1 MCLILV
7 AYKKHPKYDL
17 IVAAN
22 RDEFYKRAT
31 KPAHFWE
38 DHPEVLAGRDLEAG
52 GTWMGLN
59 KRGEVSMLTNF
70 RDLTN
75 IKTDSPSRGHLV
87 SDFLLNELNGKQYL
101 NQVAEKGHIYN
112 GFNMI
117 CGSASALFYYGNY
130 QEGVHEIV
138 PGIHGLSNAL
148 LNTGWPKVEKGKQK
162 LEQVIANQN
171 FRKEELFE
179 ALYDDI
185 KAPEELLPNTG
196 VGLEKEKMLSPMF
209 IKSPDY
215 GSRCSTLLLV
225 EKSGRMIYSER
236 TYNLQDF
243 SFEDRDFDLEA

>member
-38 DHPEVLAGRDLEAG
+38 DHPQILAGRDLEAG

-75 IKTDSPSRGHLV
+75 IKTDAPSRGHLV

-101 NQVAEKGHIYN
+101 NQVAEKGHLYN

-117 CGSASALFYYGNY
+117 CGSASALYYYGNY
-130 QEGVHEIV
+130 QKGVHEIG

-162 LEQVIANQN
+162 LEQIIARQN
-171 FRKEELFE
+171 FQKEELFE

-185 KAPEELLPNTG
+185 KAPEELLPDTG

-209 IKSPDY
+209 IKSPEY

-225 EKSGRMIYSER
+225 KKSGHMIYSER
-236 TYNLQDF
+236 TYDLQDF
-243 SFEDRDFDLEA
+243 SFEDRNFSLEV